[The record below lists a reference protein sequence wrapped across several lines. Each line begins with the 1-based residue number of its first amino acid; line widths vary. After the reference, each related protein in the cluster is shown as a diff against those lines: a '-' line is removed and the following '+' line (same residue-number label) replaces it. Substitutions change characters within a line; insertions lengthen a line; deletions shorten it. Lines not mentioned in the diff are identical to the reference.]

1 MGDIIFGLDIGT
13 TKICAL
19 VGEVRDQQL
28 QIIGLGISK
37 SRGMHKGMVVD
48 VNEASLAL
56 AEAIEK
62 AEQTSGY
69 DLSQAVISMAGEH
82 ISSTNNKGVVAVN
95 RSNNGVTRQDIE
107 SALDVAQAIPI
118 PHNRKIVHLIPR
130 TYTLDNQA
138 GIRNPIGMHG
148 YRLEVEAHIV
158 TAATPA
164 LKNLGQCV
172 DNVGIKPADFILN
185 AIASAE
191 AVLEPTEREMGV
203 VVADIGG
210 PYTIEEGQSLVL
222 DASQSSDADVPMQ
235 PLSYRWDIGADGVY
249 DFDTGNFPTLSVP
262 WSQFGVVDGPT
273 SGVVTVEV
281 SDGTNQ
287 SLTTATFDVLNAPP
301 VAVDDQV
308 ATTESATNATF
319 QVLAND
325 TDPAGSEDPLTISA
339 VNANATLGSVSFSP
353 TQVVYSPNSTFEY
366 LPAGATAS
374 DTLTYTITDDEGALS
389 TATVTVTI
397 SGENDPATI
406 SGTTGAT
413 IHEDDVEPVIGTLLV
428 ADIDTGENR
437 FITGSLVGNYGVF
450 AIAADGNWSYDLDN
464 SSVQF
469 LNDGE

>member
-19 VGEVRDQQL
+19 VGEIIDQQL
-28 QIIGLGISK
+28 QIIGLGIAK

-82 ISSTNNKGVVAVN
+82 ISSTNNKGIVAVN
-95 RSNNGVTRQDIE
+95 RSSNGVTRQDIE

-130 TYTLDNQA
+130 TYTLDNQE

-203 VVADIGG
+203 IVADIGG
-210 PYTIEEGQSLVL
+210 GTTDIALYVEGKVWHTKVFPVGGYHITNDIAIGLRAPHDVAETVKIKYGDCRPAL
-222 DASQSSDADVPMQ
+222 IDADTVFNVEP
-235 PLSYRWDIGADGVY
+235 
-249 DFDTGNFPTLSVP
+249 
-262 WSQFGVVDGPT
+262 FGGETIQVGRQDLAQVIEARVEEIFQLILQEIKRT
-273 SGVVTVEV
+273 NYSG
-281 SDGTNQ
+281 
-287 SLTTATFDVLNAPP
+287 L
-301 VAVDDQV
+301 
-308 ATTESATNATF
+308 
-319 QVLAND
+319 
-325 TDPAGSEDPLTISA
+325 
-339 VNANATLGSVSFSP
+339 
-353 TQVVYSPNSTFEY
+353 
-366 LPAGATAS
+366 LPAGIVLTGGSSQLRGITEIAERVLHVPARVAAPKNLIGMVDQLHSPAYATSVGLLHWMGS
-374 DTLTYTITDDEGALS
+374 DNHTYQPRAAQKEWGKRMGSIFKALLP
-389 TATVTVTI
+389 
-397 SGENDPATI
+397 D
-406 SGTTGAT
+406 
-413 IHEDDVEPVIGTLLV
+413 
-428 ADIDTGENR
+428 
-437 FITGSLVGNYGVF
+437 
-450 AIAADGNWSYDLDN
+450 
-464 SSVQF
+464 
-469 LNDGE
+469 